1 LIYEI
6 FPVVQAVLSQNT
18 FDHGYDLAAAKRPS
32 FNETGYHLQMNNQG
46 VIVPDWLPAQAF
58 STTIDLLFLYFALGG
73 LVIGGASLR
82 GALFAVGV
90 TTPKRTTNIAPSNI
104 AIIGQ
109 KENAAVPASFQAW
122 PQVGMLSDHKTK
134 LAQILR
140 GYRPNPL
147 LPIPVR
153 IK

>member
-1 LIYEI
+1 M

-46 VIVPDWLPAQAF
+46 VIIPGWLPAQAV
-58 STTIDLLFLYFALGG
+58 STAIDLLFLYFALGG
-73 LVIGGASLR
+73 LVIGGASLH

-109 KENAAVPASFQAW
+109 KENATVPASFQTWLQA
-122 PQVGMLSDHKTK
+122 GMLSDHKTK
-134 LAQILR
+134 LAQILH

-147 LPIPVR
+147 LPIPAR
-153 IK
+153 TK

>member
-1 LIYEI
+1 M

-18 FDHGYDLAAAKRPS
+18 FDQGYDLAAANRPS
-32 FNETGYHLQMNNQG
+32 FNKTGYHLQMNNQG
-46 VIVPDWLPAQAF
+46 VIIPCWLPAQAV
-58 STTIDLLFLYFALGG
+58 STAIDLLFLYFALGG
-73 LVIGGASLR
+73 LVISGASVR

-122 PQVGMLSDHKTK
+122 LQAGMLSDHKTK